1 MMCASHSATSDF
13 AIHPMAEIFGEAD
26 LLLSMIASRPPS
38 AAARRA
44 VIDRSN
50 PLAMLAAK
58 R

>member
-1 MMCASHSATSDF
+1 MPDL

-26 LLLSMIASRPPS
+26 ALSSRTHLRC
-38 AAARRA
+38 AAEGGGGA
-44 VIDRSN
+44 ILDESD